1 MSEVSEPD
9 GETEAAVEVTLVP
22 KRGGTSVI
30 WNWFG
35 FKSSDTEQTS
45 VICKVCR
52 RVVTARGGNTSNLFH
67 HLKNTHAREY
77 EEATRAKTSASGTSS
92 TSGARP
98 KTTQLSLQASF
109 TAATPYDKSSKKWK
123 DITRAI
129 ALYIAKD
136 MVPIQT
142 IERDGFRHV
151 VHTLDSRYELPG
163 RKFFSQKC
171 LPELYTEVRDRV
183 MNEIRHL
190 EAYSATTDLWSSR
203 TTEPYI
209 SLTIHFIDDD
219 WKLRSR
225 CLQTAFF
232 PEDHTGAIIALG
244 LKDALSAWGLDEAR
258 LVCMT
263 TDSGA
268 NMVRAL
274 EINKWTRLACFGH
287 RLHNAIER
295 SVQHDARVAR
305 ATGMCKKVVSTF
317 SYSWK
322 KKNALTSA
330 QRELNLPPHKLIT
343 ESPTRWG
350 SRVKMMERVLEQE
363 KAITQVLAAD
373 QKSRH
378 LLPTWQDIDVL
389 EAITKALKPLQD
401 FTDALSG
408 EEYVSVS
415 YVKPVLHLLNT
426 NILKPEEDKAGLCED
441 IKKRVLDYLNEKY
454 KDPATDELLT
464 MATFLDPRF
473 KTTYMS
479 PEKLEEVR
487 SRVATETKALE
498 EKTATGASSTEDQSE
513 RETSTAPVQLKKPK
527 HSLGS
532 FFKKCS
538 SAPPKQQG
546 IDMELDG
553 YLLMV
558 TADSDSDPLEWWRL
572 QCSHFPRISRLAKKY
587 LCIPATSSPSE
598 RAFST
603 GGNIVTSSRASLK
616 PENVD
621 RLVFLAKNL
630 NV

>member
-1 MSEVSEPD
+1 MQGLPPCCDSKRWKHKQPVS
-9 GETEAAVEVTLVP
+9 
-22 KRGGTSVI
+22 S
-30 WNWFG
+30 F
-35 FKSSDTEQTS
+35 
-45 VICKVCR
+45 
-52 RVVTARGGNTSNLFH
+52 
-67 HLKNTHAREY
+67 KNTHAREY

-171 LPELYTEVRDRV
+171 LPELYTDRV

>member
-9 GETEAAVEVTLVP
+9 GETDAAVEVTLVP

-30 WNWFG
+30 WNWF
-35 FKSSDTEQTS
+35 
-45 VICKVCR
+45 VICKAVCR

-77 EEATRAKTSASGTSS
+77 EEATRAKTSAGGTSS

-163 RKFFSQKC
+163 RNFFSQKC

-263 TDSGA
+263 IDSGA

-305 ATGMCKKVVSTF
+305 ATVVSTF

-479 PEKLEEVR
+479 PEKLEECPTFQVAR
-487 SRVATETKALE
+487 LDMSGSRTASLIRQEEHNVVNKADLLRAQRDGPYVYEQQARRTELKE
-498 EKTATGASSTEDQSE
+498 EKS
-513 RETSTAPVQLKKPK
+513 
-527 HSLGS
+527 
-532 FFKKCS
+532 
-538 SAPPKQQG
+538 
-546 IDMELDG
+546 
-553 YLLMV
+553 
-558 TADSDSDPLEWWRL
+558 
-572 QCSHFPRISRLAKKY
+572 
-587 LCIPATSSPSE
+587 
-598 RAFST
+598 
-603 GGNIVTSSRASLK
+603 
-616 PENVD
+616 
-621 RLVFLAKNL
+621 
-630 NV
+630 

>member
-67 HLKNTHAREY
+67 HLKNMHAREY

-92 TSGARP
+92 TSGHGAHSNHR
-98 KTTQLSLQASF
+98 
-109 TAATPYDKSSKKWK
+109 
-123 DITRAI
+123 
-129 ALYIAKD
+129 
-136 MVPIQT
+136 
-142 IERDGFRHV
+142 ERDGFRYV

-203 TTEPYI
+203 TTEPYL

-232 PEDHTGAIIALG
+232 PEDHTGTIIALG

-268 NMVRAL
+268 NMVRTL

-330 QRELNLPPHKLIT
+330 QRELNLPP
-343 ESPTRWG
+343 
-350 SRVKMMERVLEQE
+350 
-363 KAITQVLAAD
+363 
-373 QKSRH
+373 
-378 LLPTWQDIDVL
+378 
-389 EAITKALKPLQD
+389 
-401 FTDALSG
+401 
-408 EEYVSVS
+408 
-415 YVKPVLHLLNT
+415 
-426 NILKPEEDKAGLCED
+426 
-441 IKKRVLDYLNEKY
+441 
-454 KDPATDELLT
+454 
-464 MATFLDPRF
+464 
-473 KTTYMS
+473 
-479 PEKLEEVR
+479 
-487 SRVATETKALE
+487 
-498 EKTATGASSTEDQSE
+498 
-513 RETSTAPVQLKKPK
+513 TS
-527 HSLGS
+527 
-532 FFKKCS
+532 
-538 SAPPKQQG
+538 
-546 IDMELDG
+546 
-553 YLLMV
+553 
-558 TADSDSDPLEWWRL
+558 
-572 QCSHFPRISRLAKKY
+572 
-587 LCIPATSSPSE
+587 
-598 RAFST
+598 
-603 GGNIVTSSRASLK
+603 
-616 PENVD
+616 
-621 RLVFLAKNL
+621 
-630 NV
+630 

>member
-1 MSEVSEPD
+1 
-9 GETEAAVEVTLVP
+9 
-22 KRGGTSVI
+22 
-30 WNWFG
+30 
-35 FKSSDTEQTS
+35 
-45 VICKVCR
+45 
-52 RVVTARGGNTSNLFH
+52 
-67 HLKNTHAREY
+67 
-77 EEATRAKTSASGTSS
+77 
-92 TSGARP
+92 
-98 KTTQLSLQASF
+98 
-109 TAATPYDKSSKKWK
+109 
-123 DITRAI
+123 
-129 ALYIAKD
+129 
-136 MVPIQT
+136 
-142 IERDGFRHV
+142 
-151 VHTLDSRYELPG
+151 
-163 RKFFSQKC
+163 
-171 LPELYTEVRDRV
+171 
-183 MNEIRHL
+183 MNEIRYL

-244 LKDALSAWGLDEAR
+244 LKDALSAWGLDEAH

-287 RLHNAIER
+287 RLHNAI
-295 SVQHDARVAR
+295 
-305 ATGMCKKVVSTF
+305 GMCKKVVSTF

-350 SRVKMMERVLEQE
+350 SR
-363 KAITQVLAAD
+363 D

-454 KDPATDELLT
+454 KDPTDELLN
-464 MATFLDPRF
+464 MATW
-473 KTTYMS
+473 THG
-479 PEKLEEVR
+479 
-487 SRVATETKALE
+487 SRPPTCH
-498 EKTATGASSTEDQSE
+498 
-513 RETSTAPVQLKKPK
+513 LK
-527 HSLGS
+527 S
-532 FFKKCS
+532 
-538 SAPPKQQG
+538 
-546 IDMELDG
+546 
-553 YLLMV
+553 
-558 TADSDSDPLEWWRL
+558 WR
-572 QCSHFPRISRLAKKY
+572 K
-587 LCIPATSSPSE
+587 
-598 RAFST
+598 
-603 GGNIVTSSRASLK
+603 
-616 PENVD
+616 
-621 RLVFLAKNL
+621 
-630 NV
+630 